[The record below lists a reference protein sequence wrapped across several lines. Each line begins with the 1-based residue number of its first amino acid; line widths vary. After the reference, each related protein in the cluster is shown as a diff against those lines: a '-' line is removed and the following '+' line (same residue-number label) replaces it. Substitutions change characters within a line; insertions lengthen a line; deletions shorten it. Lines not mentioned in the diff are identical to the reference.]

1 MDNSIENKKSL
12 AWLND
17 KWQGLKICPVCK
29 NNNWNVSERP
39 VELREFHGG
48 GLTIGGPI
56 YPLLA
61 VTCQVCGNTIL
72 FNAIV
77 AGLVSPEK
85 PNPPETKPIE
95 KDEK

>member
-1 MDNSIENKKSL
+1 MDNPIDITKGVD
-12 AWLND
+12 WLNN
-17 KWQGLKICPVCK
+17 KWDGPKICPVCK
-29 NNNWNVSERP
+29 SNNWNVSERP
-39 VELREFHGG
+39 VELREFHRG

-77 AGLVSPEK
+77 AGLVVPEK
-85 PNPPETKPIE
+85 PIPPETKPAE
-95 KDEK
+95 KEEK